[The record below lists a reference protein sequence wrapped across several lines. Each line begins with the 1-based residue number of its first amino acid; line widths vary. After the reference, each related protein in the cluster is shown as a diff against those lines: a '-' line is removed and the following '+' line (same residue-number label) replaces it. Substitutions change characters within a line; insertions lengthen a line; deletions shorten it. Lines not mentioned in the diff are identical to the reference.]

1 MKKILIFDLWSS
13 WNFISI
19 EDIRKK
25 CGAVVDFSKFIS
37 IKKILSVV
45 SIYNQVCCQLCQK
58 CNYDKPKEFSMVKIF
73 FVGNMHVMCAM
84 EN

>member
-1 MKKILIFDLWSS
+1 M
-13 WNFISI
+13 

-25 CGAVVDFSKFIS
+25 CGAMVDLSKFIS
-37 IKKILSVV
+37 IKKILSGVVV

-58 CNYDKPKEFSMVKIF
+58 CNYDKPKEFSMVKKN
-73 FVGNMHVMCAM
+73 FVGNMHVMCAT